1 MEQEEQDI
9 QATETHIHAPETR
22 IKYNSDWTLWACYI
36 ILCVVS
42 IVEVFSASSLEL
54 KNGSVYLPITS
65 HVQFLL
71 LGFVLVFA
79 FEHVHYKYTKA
90 LMYLLGV
97 VAVALAILTPHLGQS
112 INGAVRSINIM
123 GISIQAAEFCKLASA
138 MLLAYYLSKFQRPD
152 GKGLSTTGVKVG
164 FFIIFGF
171 VILLISQGGSNA
183 LLILMVG
190 VTMMILAVLPRKLIL
205 YSLGAL
211 VAIMI
216 IVVGGLKLAGGNE
229 PAPSTPK
236 EVAVN
241 TENGDNTTVVVVS
254 SNEQKNAIQK
264 FFGRFSVWENRI
276 NEWLPGSTPEY
287 EKETNYGEN
296 SNSQKH
302 HAYMAIAH
310 GNGIG
315 VMPGNSREC
324 ARLQLA
330 FSDYIYAIILEEM
343 GLWGGFIVLLC
354 YLGIII
360 RACMISRKCKS
371 AYAALLIMGMA
382 LVISYQAF
390 YHMCISVGVLPV
402 SGQPLPFISK
412 GGTSILIMSV
422 AMGIMLSVSR
432 YAVQRTPSGLKTIDD
447 DAELPED
454 LRADNPTG
462 GY

>member
-1 MEQEEQDI
+1 MEQEQHI
-9 QATETHIHAPETR
+9 QAPKKR

-54 KNGSVYLPITS
+54 KNGNVYLPITS
-65 HVQFLL
+65 HVQFLIM
-71 LGFVLVFA
+71 GFVLVFA
-79 FEHVHYKYTKA
+79 FEHIHYRYAKV
-90 LMYLLGV
+90 LMYIVGFFAV
-97 VAVALAILTPHLGQS
+97 VLAILTPHLGQS
-112 INGAVRSINIM
+112 INGAVRSINVM

-138 MLLAYYLSKFQRPD
+138 MLLAYYLSKFQLPD
-152 GKGLSTTGVKVG
+152 GKGLSNKGVG
-164 FFIIFGF
+164 AGAIIIIIFVF
-171 VILLISQGGSNA
+171 LLITQGGSNA

-190 VTMMILAVLPRKLIL
+190 VTMMILAVLPRKVIL

-211 VAIMI
+211 VAIVL
-216 IVVGGLKLAGGNE
+216 IVWGGMKLSGGDE
-229 PAPSTPK
+229 PATANAK
-236 EVAVN
+236 EVAIDA
-241 TENGDNTTVVVVS
+241 ENGDQTTVVMVS
-254 SNEQKNAIQK
+254 PNESKNAIQK
-264 FFGRFSVWENRI
+264 FFGRFSVWERRI

-287 EKETNYGEN
+287 MKETTYGDN

-371 AYAALLIMGMA
+371 AYASLLIMGMA
-382 LVISYQAF
+382 LVIVYQAF

-432 YAVQRTPSGLKTIDD
+432 YAVQRTPTGLKTIDD